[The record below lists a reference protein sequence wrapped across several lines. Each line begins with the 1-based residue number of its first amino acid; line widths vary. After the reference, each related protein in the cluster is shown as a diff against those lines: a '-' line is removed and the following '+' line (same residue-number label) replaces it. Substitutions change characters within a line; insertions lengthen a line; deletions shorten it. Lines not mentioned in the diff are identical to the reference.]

1 MYAHVLSIKSVV
13 YSFTRD
19 RLHAF
24 AASPSVHGEHC
35 SSLRSDDSPGNQVQ
49 LKLQKWHV
57 IFYSS
62 LQRCRLRVP
71 SPAAAG
77 LGKRVFSA
85 MGPWASFLLF
95 LFLAFE
101 VKIENFSHRWS
112 KQNKNY
118 RQVGVLKL
126 TGDGV
131 GKHGHGWSMP
141 HQVLPRTVLSFSALK
156 QPKIEVESPPWRAKS
171 CGEPS
176 PGKCSALRALLK

>member
-1 MYAHVLSIKSVV
+1 MACNFLFNPATVQTASFFSSSSEFRKKSI
-13 YSFTRD
+13 Y
-19 RLHAF
+19 
-24 AASPSVHGEHC
+24 
-35 SSLRSDDSPGNQVQ
+35 
-49 LKLQKWHV
+49 
-57 IFYSS
+57 
-62 LQRCRLRVP
+62 
-71 SPAAAG
+71 
-77 LGKRVFSA
+77 SA

-126 TGDGV
+126 TSDGV
-131 GKHGHGWSMP
+131 GKHGQGCSMP

-171 CGEPS
+171 SGEPS
-176 PGKCSALRALLK
+176 FGKCSAIPQIRYAMMICCVCFGNATSFMKFTLERF